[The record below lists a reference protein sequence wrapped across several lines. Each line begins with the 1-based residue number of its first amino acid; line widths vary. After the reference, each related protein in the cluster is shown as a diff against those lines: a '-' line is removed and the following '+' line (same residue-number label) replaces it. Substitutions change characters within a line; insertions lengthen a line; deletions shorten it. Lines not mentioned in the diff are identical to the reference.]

1 MGKACRRTGRLRNSY
16 IKSPEGY
23 NFRAL
28 LYKRKKYMK
37 KKRLIIILIIL
48 AVVLGLPATFIIYG
62 INKYIDT
69 HSWATIAV
77 DGAYSESDVED
88 AIYYQQEC
96 LKGDYISMGSVDIKI
111 TEITH
116 DGTVTFKVVMGELK
130 DESGNII
137 KKDTLELQ
145 NKKRYKTPEGYM
157 QLEVVSKRYE

>member
-1 MGKACRRTGRLRNSY
+1 
-16 IKSPEGY
+16 
-23 NFRAL
+23 
-28 LYKRKKYMK
+28 MK

-111 TEITH
+111 TKITH

-145 NKKRYKTPEGYM
+145 NKKGYKIPEGYM
-157 QLEVVSKRYE
+157 QLEVVSNRYE

>member
-1 MGKACRRTGRLRNSY
+1 MGKACRRTGWLRNSY
-16 IKSPEGY
+16 IKSPEGH

-145 NKKRYKTPEGYM
+145 NKKGYKIPEGYM
-157 QLEVVSKRYE
+157 QLEVVSNRYE